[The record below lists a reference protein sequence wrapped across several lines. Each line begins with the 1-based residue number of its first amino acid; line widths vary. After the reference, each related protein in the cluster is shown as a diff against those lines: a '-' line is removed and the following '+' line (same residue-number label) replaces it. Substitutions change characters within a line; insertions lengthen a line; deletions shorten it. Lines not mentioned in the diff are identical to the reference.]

1 MPINICLIYP
11 QRETPFIWT
20 SVLIKT
26 LNSLFHKTA
35 QQNPRTLRWWGR
47 GNDLRSATLSPLNQT
62 GMTHALEKQLLI
74 PFSTSRLTMWGYNN
88 NAKKNMNVNAMQCAA
103 SARPDQAIQY
113 SIPSPLGVKTQCLQS
128 AGNSSISTHDMQ
140 MWDNLLSWRSYLNPY
155 SLEISM
161 QFSAFLSPLAY

>member
-1 MPINICLIYP
+1 MIRNVLNFLLNIKNEGERCVPQMRNHHKEGPVTNQSQPGRSQKYMPINICLIYP

-74 PFSTSRLTMWGYNN
+74 TFSTSRLTMWGYNN

-103 SARPDQAIQY
+103 SARPDQAI
-113 SIPSPLGVKTQCLQS
+113 
-128 AGNSSISTHDMQ
+128 
-140 MWDNLLSWRSYLNPY
+140 
-155 SLEISM
+155 
-161 QFSAFLSPLAY
+161 